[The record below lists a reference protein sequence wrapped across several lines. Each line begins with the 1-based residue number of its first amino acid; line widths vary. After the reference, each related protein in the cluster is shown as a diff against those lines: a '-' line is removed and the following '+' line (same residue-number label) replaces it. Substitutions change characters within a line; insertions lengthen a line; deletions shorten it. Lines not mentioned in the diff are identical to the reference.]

1 MVAIIDYDAGNVRS
15 LQFALERLGVASVL
29 TADPEVIQA
38 AEKVI
43 FPGQGAAAS
52 AMKKLKQTGLDQLIP
67 QLKQPVLGI
76 CLGMQLLCDTT
87 EEGEVNGLGII
98 PGKVVRFSN
107 KVKVPQMGW
116 NTISNFQSPLFKQ
129 IKEDDFMYLVH
140 SFYVPLCDATIAQ
153 SDYDGTY
160 SVALQKDNFYGVQFH
175 PEKSSKAGSQLLQNF
190 LALWELSLP

>member
-29 TADPEVIQA
+29 TSDPEVIQA

-190 LALWELSLP
+190 LAL

>member
-15 LQFALERLGVASVL
+15 LQFALERLGVNSVF
-29 TADPEVIQA
+29 TADPEVIKA
-38 AEKVI
+38 ADKVI
-43 FPGQGAAAS
+43 FPGQGAAVS
-52 AMKKLKQTGLDQLIP
+52 AMKKLKQTGLDQWIP

-87 EEGEVNGLGII
+87 EEGGVDGLGII

-116 NTISNFQSPLFKQ
+116 NTITNLQSSLFKD
-129 IKEDDFMYLVH
+129 IKEGDFMYLVH
-140 SFYVPLCDATIAQ
+140 SYYVPLLDATIAQ
-153 SDYDGTY
+153 SNYDGPY

-175 PEKSSKAGSQLLQNF
+175 PEKSSKAGSQLLHNF
-190 LALWELSLP
+190 LAL

>member
-15 LQFALERLGVASVL
+15 LQFALERLGVNSVL
-29 TADPEVIQA
+29 TADPEVIKA
-38 AEKVI
+38 ADKVI

-52 AMKKLKQTGLDQLIP
+52 AMKKLQQTGLDQLIP

-76 CLGMQLLCDTT
+76 CLGMQLLCEAT
-87 EEGEVNGLGII
+87 EEGGVDGLGII

-116 NTISNFQSPLFKQ
+116 NTITNLQSPLFKY

-140 SFYVPLCDATIAQ
+140 SYYVPLLDATIAQ
-153 SDYDGTY
+153 SNYDGPY
-160 SVALQKDNFYGVQFH
+160 SVALQKENFYGVQFH

-190 LALWELSLP
+190 LALWELFRP

>member
-15 LQFALERLGVASVL
+15 LQFALERLGVNSVL
-29 TADPEVIQA
+29 TADPEMIKA

-52 AMKKLKQTGLDQLIP
+52 AMKKLQQTGLDQLIP

-87 EEGEVNGLGII
+87 EEGGVDGLGII

-116 NTISNFQSPLFKQ
+116 NTITNLQSPLFKH

-140 SFYVPLCDATIAQ
+140 SYYVPLLEATIAQ
-153 SDYDGTY
+153 SNYDGPY
-160 SVALQKDNFYGVQFH
+160 SVALQKNNFYGVQFH
-175 PEKSSKAGSQLLQNF
+175 PEKSSKTGSQLLQNF
-190 LALWELSLP
+190 LAL

>member
-15 LQFALERLGVASVL
+15 LQFALERLRVNSVL
-29 TADPEVIQA
+29 TADPEVIKA
-38 AEKVI
+38 ADKVI

-52 AMKKLKQTGLDQLIP
+52 AMKKLQQTGLDQLIP

-87 EEGEVNGLGII
+87 EEGGVNGLGII

-116 NTISNFQSPLFKQ
+116 NTITNLQSPLFKH

-140 SFYVPLCDATIAQ
+140 SYYVPLLEATIAQ
-153 SDYDGTY
+153 SNYDGPY
-160 SVALQKDNFYGVQFH
+160 SVALQKTISMAYSFTQRKAVKPGVNFYKTF
-175 PEKSSKAGSQLLQNF
+175 
-190 LALWELSLP
+190 

>member
-29 TADPEVIQA
+29 TSDPEVIQA